1 MTILDIQKLNGFI
14 ASRPAL
20 QQMLK
25 KKKKNPLA
33 RRKVTPDGNLKAH
46 KGLKSM
52 VLHE

>member
-25 KKKKNPLA
+25 KKKKSFSQKKNYT
-33 RRKVTPDGNLKAH
+33 RWESEGTQRIKEHGTT
-46 KGLKSM
+46 
-52 VLHE
+52 

>member
-25 KKKKNPLA
+25 KKKNPLA
-33 RRKVTPDGNLKAH
+33 RRKIIPDGNLKAH